1 MVSQS
6 GSLFTD
12 NAESRYAP
20 GGVEALAIAEALEK
34 CRPFV
39 FGCQSLIIATVHKL
53 LLKFFDD
60 RELCDIKNARIF
72 QVKEKTL
79 MYRFKLVY
87 VPGLWHAGHLQPLTF
102 VIFVTFVTIATF
114 VTFVTF
120 ATFVTL

>member
-1 MVSQS
+1 M
-6 GSLFTD
+6 
-12 NAESRYAP
+12 
-20 GGVEALAIAEALEK
+20 AIAEALEK

-79 MYRFKLVY
+79 MYRLKLVY
-87 VPGLWHAGHLQPLTF
+87 VPGLLHVGHLQPLTF
-102 VIFVTFVTIATF
+102 VLFVTCVTFVTVATF